1 MGREDAGE
9 GGSVRRYDERI
20 VERRVSNEWC
30 CKVIGTIH
38 SFDGR
43 VRKVCDRRSGSRKF
57 LKQKRRKDRQTLTP
71 P

>member
-20 VERRVSNEWC
+20 EERRVSDDWC
-30 CKVIGTIH
+30 CSVIGTIH

-43 VRKVCDRRSGSRKF
+43 VRKVCDRRSVEFRSRKF
-57 LKQKRRKDRQTLTP
+57 LKQSDEKIVKH
-71 P
+71 